1 MNVNTIKNAIIGSIS
16 KYKGQ
21 QITETLL
28 VQIQDDLYD
37 LAKPIGLR
45 GVVSIEYVDENGRE
59 FLLDHEHWVLLNL
72 FFLLCLRWT
81 NTLVVNDLHEAYTL
95 TVSDITKRLG
105 NTFYKQFG
113 NIIIYVKDN
122 KVCIKK
128 SLTNKLGVL

>member
-1 MNVNTIKNAIIGSIS
+1 MNVTTIKNAIKGSLD

-28 VQIQDDLYD
+28 AQIQDDLYE
-37 LAKPIGLR
+37 LAKPIGKE
-45 GVVSIEYVDENGRE
+45 GIVSIEYTDENGRE
-59 FLLDHEHWVLLNL
+59 LFLDHEHWVILNL

-95 TVSDITKRLG
+95 TVSDITKRLD

-122 KVCIKK
+122 KVCIKRA
-128 SLTNKLGVL
+128 